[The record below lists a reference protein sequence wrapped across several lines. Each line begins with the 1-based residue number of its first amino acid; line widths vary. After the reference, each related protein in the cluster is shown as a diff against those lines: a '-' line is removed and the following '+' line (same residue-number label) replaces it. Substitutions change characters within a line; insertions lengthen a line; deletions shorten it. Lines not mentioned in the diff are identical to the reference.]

1 MTRIE
6 FTDFA
11 RTTLSGAINLSDKSP
26 LTPQQIERITTYLE
40 SPASGPDGNI
50 SYADFVAK
58 KLEEFPPILP
68 ETKDY
73 IAFSGRDRSQQLNY
87 SNSQAYINETK
98 DRAGIIGDTPWGKYI
113 QSTENLPEKH
123 PELGIIKDKFEA
135 FMTTEGATPYG
146 KDYGGALR
154 DIM

>member
-1 MTRIE
+1 MMRIE

-40 SPASGPDGNI
+40 SPASGPDGTI

-68 ETKDY
+68 EKKDY
-73 IAFSGRDRSQQLNY
+73 IAFSGRDRSQQSNY
-87 SNSQAYINETK
+87 SNS
-98 DRAGIIGDTPWGKYI
+98 
-113 QSTENLPEKH
+113 
-123 PELGIIKDKFEA
+123 
-135 FMTTEGATPYG
+135 
-146 KDYGGALR
+146 
-154 DIM
+154 